1 MGLGSLKERKYSG
14 SELQGVCIWKAEVL
28 FVLEVAW
35 RLQGTRQK
43 IKGKVDCRPT
53 GVWEVGVIGASHFQ
67 GNMRVKKTP
76 HIFLS

>member
-1 MGLGSLKERKYSG
+1 M
-14 SELQGVCIWKAEVL
+14 
-28 FVLEVAW
+28 LEVAW